1 MHYYEEYVTA
11 CKLVHQSPKSLH
23 KKENFRALE
32 FQEQKNSVI
41 EHKEYQIDR
50 LLQNFRD
57 IQFSNP
63 ETPRVHVARMMRL
76 LKKKKH
82 NKPGVFTST
91 TENLFFSF
99 CIEVSTCLHII

>member
-11 CKLVHQSPKSLH
+11 RKLVHQSPKSLH

-57 IQFSNP
+57 LQFSNP
-63 ETPRVHVARMMRL
+63 ETPRAHVARMMRL
-76 LKKKKH
+76 LKKSQTNQESLQVQLKIY
-82 NKPGVFTST
+82 
-91 TENLFFSF
+91 FSL
-99 CIEVSTCLHII
+99 SALK